1 MHSEIA
7 AKRLLLLAGCVRDSF
22 EFGALVLRVVV
33 VVLPWLWLLSLRL
46 V

>member
-1 MHSEIA
+1 MHCEIA